1 MAILRLATAQPTEA
15 DYGSGHDL
23 FTATEPMIVSVII
36 SNKDEA
42 TKGSYVYTVPS
53 GSELVPAE
61 WGIIA
66 YNLKITGY
74 NTYETFR
81 FAMNANDTLYV
92 AGASDLAYFVQ
103 GTAQ

>member
-1 MAILRLATAQPTEA
+1 MAILRLAAVQPIQAE
-15 DYGSGHDL
+15 YGFGHDL
-23 FTATEPMIVSVII
+23 YTATEPMIVSVIV
-36 SNKDEA
+36 SNKNES
-42 TKGSYVYTVPS
+42 TKGTYIYTVPQGAES
-53 GSELVPAE
+53 VPE
-61 WGIIA
+61 DWGIIA

-92 AGASDLAYFVQ
+92 AGSADLAYFVQ